1 MAIAA
6 SSVLPSNSLEEFRIE
21 FNNLVSDVTGI
32 TSTNTFSTAIVFEG
46 STADAY
52 ETTLTLTDPTA
63 DRTITLPNVTGNV
76 TVSGNPVSADG
87 EALGS
92 ASLEW
97 SDLYIA
103 DGGVIYFG
111 DDQDVT
117 ITHDPDDGLF
127 FKSIA
132 TADNNPLLLTLQTGE
147 TYMVA
152 DEPIVQIHFQV
163 PDEASGTDAILV
175 CAGIE
180 AVAEGSFSSSSNAT
194 KLSFLTASSET
205 AAEKMSL
212 SSAGLLTVSG
222 RIITDDATDATST
235 TDGSLQTDGGLS
247 VVKDAVFGDDVK
259 LLSDSAVL
267 NFGADSDVTITHAH
281 NASLTIAGGTAA
293 QLIMSTGS
301 ILPKTDTDTSN
312 TGSVTLN
319 FQTNQNFVLTFTGNV
334 TLANPSTETAGQSGV
349 IVCIQDGTGSRTL
362 SLGTDYETA
371 AGAGITLST
380 AANAVDVIPYFV
392 KAAGSIQLGAVQ
404 KAFS

>member
-180 AVAEGSFSSSSNAT
+180 AVAEGAFSSSSNAT
-194 KLSFLTASSET
+194 KLSFSTGNS
-205 AAEKMSL
+205 AA
-212 SSAGLLTVSG
+212 AG
-222 RIITDDATDATST
+222 
-235 TDGSLQTDGGLS
+235 TDGGLLEMS
-247 VVKDAVFGDDVK
+247 SSGKLTLKDLATADG
-259 LLSDSAVL
+259 SSA
-267 NFGADSDVTITHAH
+267 TITLQSGDTDIAA
-281 NASLTIAGGTAA
+281 NDVLGAIYFQAPDEGAGTDAIEVAGGIECVSAGDFSSSNNATKISFKVGSSEAA
-293 QLIMSTGS
+293 TEKAKIVGSTGYIHATPTA
-301 ILPKTDTDTSN
+301 ILLIKDSG
-312 TGSVTLN
+312 GS
-319 FQTNQNFVLTFTGNV
+319 
-334 TLANPSTETAGQSGV
+334 TLATIN
-349 IVCIQDGTGSRTL
+349 
-362 SLGTDYETA
+362 
-371 AGAGITLST
+371 GIS
-380 AANAVDVIPYFV
+380 AI
-392 KAAGSIQLGAVQ
+392 
-404 KAFS
+404 